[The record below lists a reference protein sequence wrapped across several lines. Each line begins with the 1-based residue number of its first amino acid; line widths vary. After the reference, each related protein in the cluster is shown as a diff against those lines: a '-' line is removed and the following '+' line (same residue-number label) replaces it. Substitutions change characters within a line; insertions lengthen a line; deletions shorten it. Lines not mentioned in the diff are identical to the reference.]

1 MKLLALQVFQIALLA
16 AACSPTSEANDAS
29 GSGGSS
35 ASGGGPNGSGG
46 TTGGSSGGAASGG
59 ASASGGNVGTGGTTT
74 GGAPNSGG
82 ADASGGASGG
92 AASGGAASGGAP
104 GSGGGESLLAIA
116 ESLDGL
122 RVDDPCAGTPAISTG
137 ATCDHAVLTGAGFL
151 AEQEASID
159 GTTGTTYDVTL
170 RIRGIVE
177 PANVVGGTR
186 ETTETFSYM
195 GLDWRTEPVTLGGS
209 VPEEDTDYAQWR
221 LTVGEPSAVYFLND
235 YQRVGHYIFELDY
248 EVTIPMQAG
257 TTITLEGID
266 ANERLILNYEGYA
279 PDGIAGS
286 SNHGQFVELELVSV
300 TQQ

>member
-16 AACSPTSEANDAS
+16 AACSPTSETNDAG
-29 GSGGSS
+29 GSGGWS
-35 ASGGGPNGSGG
+35 ASGGGPSGSGG
-46 TTGGSSGGAASGG
+46 TSSGGSSGEAASGGATSSGGDVGAGGATTGGAASGG
-59 ASASGGNVGTGGTTT
+59 G
-74 GGAPNSGG
+74 
-82 ADASGGASGG
+82 ASGGASGG
-92 AASGGAASGGAP
+92 AASGGAPSGGAP
-104 GSGGGESLLAIA
+104 GSGGGESLLEIA
-116 ESLDGL
+116 QALDGL

-137 ATCDHAVLTGAGFL
+137 ATCDHAVLTGPGFL
-151 AEQEASID
+151 AEQEVSIE

-186 ETTETFSYM
+186 ETSETFSYM

-257 TTITLEGID
+257 STVTLEGID
-266 ANERLILNYEGYA
+266 ANERLIVNYEGYA
-279 PDGIAGS
+279 PEGIAGS

-300 TQQ
+300 TEQ